1 MPGRCHRLSHFRIA
15 PLFHQIRRHPTSVT
29 AISQLPADAVASSH
43 LPTSATGISQLPA
56 DAVASSHL
64 PTSVTT
70 ISQFPPPKRWSV
82 NSPPLYRPVAFLQD
96 GGVNLQ
102 VEH

>member
-1 MPGRCHRLSHFRIA
+1 
-15 PLFHQIRRHPTSVT
+15 
-29 AISQLPADAVASSH
+29 VASSH